1 MPDLGAEGLEGQSRS
16 EWLREVFENS
26 DHFQHLAD
34 MLNSGRLFEKAW
46 APLLRDLR
54 ARGWISDQ
62 DLALWHSRPV
72 WSALRWVVSEAR
84 AAARERRVAVGAGKE
99 PGSSSAFPGERARRR
114 VLAKDRDGG
123 ANVAEEGV

>member
-1 MPDLGAEGLEGQSRS
+1 
-16 EWLREVFENS
+16 
-26 DHFQHLAD
+26 

-99 PGSSSAFPGERARRR
+99 PRSSSAFPGESARRR